1 LVPSCVV
8 TVSEHIIEG
17 NIERM
22 RRRRRRCEQIL
33 DCMGKK
39 RCWKFREEA
48 LDRTVWRTCFGRP
61 FANHA
66 MMMILRMEERG
77 SAGHA

>member
-39 RCWKFREEA
+39 GA
-48 LDRTVWRTCFGRP
+48 GNL
-61 FANHA
+61 
-66 MMMILRMEERG
+66 ERK
-77 SAGHA
+77 H